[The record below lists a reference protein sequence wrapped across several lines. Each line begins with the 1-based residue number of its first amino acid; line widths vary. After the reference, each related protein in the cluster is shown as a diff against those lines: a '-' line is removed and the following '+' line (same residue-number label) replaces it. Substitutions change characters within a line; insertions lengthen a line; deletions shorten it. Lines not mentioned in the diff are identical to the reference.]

1 MFCFDLKGG
10 SFSCEV
16 LERDAQGRILFL
28 YETTSCITNNWE
40 KAYVICQRLESATV
54 YFYEDM
60 CYLFATD
67 SVGLEE
73 LKDKNDWSKP
83 LNNEKMAKRDFN
95 VSADLFLMT
104 NAKLELAKITEAC
117 CQELGIQKEHIG
129 SPLFL
134 DINEYNQEMYW
145 LVVKESNMNANYCII
160 VDTDYELEYTG
171 IEKSIYWEQIQSFK
185 QKIRAKR

>member
-1 MFCFDLKGG
+1 MSRKKGFFVYLILLVVVITGCTGISEEKGLAACGSFAVPGMFCFDLKGG

-67 SVGLEE
+67 SVGLEA

-95 VSADLFLMT
+95 VSADLSL
-104 NAKLELAKITEAC
+104 
-117 CQELGIQKEHIG
+117 
-129 SPLFL
+129 
-134 DINEYNQEMYW
+134 
-145 LVVKESNMNANYCII
+145 
-160 VDTDYELEYTG
+160 
-171 IEKSIYWEQIQSFK
+171 
-185 QKIRAKR
+185 